1 MLQQVPL
8 FEMMQEEEVG
18 KLADVL
24 KLKTYHPEECI
35 IKQGEQGDTMYL
47 MKSGEAR
54 VEIRVADDVQEHK
67 HYFAGELFGEIA
79 LLRDVPRQASIIACT
94 KTEVYGLTR
103 FEFERLLGPLSQLK
117 QNQYASDPRKLI
129 ASFYSESDSRGPR
142 GSLRLKGLEPEPERY
157 GKSQWFVVY
166 RPTSR
171 DAIAKMLSGV
181 AVGKGLNVKGKS
193 SKQGI
198 LSGLVPFVQ
207 ISDNNHKKLIM
218 ESPANA
224 RTRLYFKSK
233 AAREEAKKHL
243 NRVMKSATSLK
254 IDSRCIMDLNE
265 YESSG
270 SFGVDLP
277 EPLLREAYIM
287 QPDLSPVMGWETGR
301 RSEPAYMDMNMNG
314 VRDNSEPKVVLYQND
329 ESDCTNP
336 RGLLIAYAEKYVKPV
351 VSDFDTFLVASKGMS
366 YEQIP
371 ADQASV
377 VKWALQQT
385 REVLSTPDH
394 QPWTSRWLT
403 VLKEQAAVGF
413 KYTLPKYGF
422 GEPTSTRLIAD
433 VVQETLSCGAI
444 RHGAECF
451 NFTFPQE
458 LDDDFLVVWEGYPD
472 KPWAYLTEPQVRE
485 FLLERI
491 GDGFAF
497 PVNPV
502 WPVRDKGW
510 YEVLIALR
518 SSPSAAPILPSW
530 FPPAQ
535 GILEIIDELHA
546 WKPDGFVMLADA
558 SKGKKEEEKKE
569 DDHADKKHEG
579 AVGARTSKRPSK
591 SHPDGPGKPGAKGAP
606 AKGTNAK
613 NAWSG
618 SGSPEQKS
626 AGFMGRMFGALTGRK

>member
-24 KLKTYHPEECI
+24 KLKTYHPEEHI
-35 IKQGEQGDTMYL
+35 IKQGTQGDTMHL
-47 MKSGEAR
+47 MKTGESR

-79 LLRDVPRQASIIACT
+79 LLRNVPRQASIIACT
-94 KTEVYGLTR
+94 KVEAYALTR

-129 ASFYSESDSRGPR
+129 AGFYSQGDSRGPA
-142 GSLRLKGLEPEPERY
+142 GSLKLKGMEPEPDRY
-157 GKSQWFVVY
+157 GKSTWFVVY

-207 ISDNNHKKLIM
+207 ISDNNHKKVIM

-224 RTRLYFKSK
+224 RTRLYYKNK

-243 NRVMKSATSLK
+243 TRILKSATLK
-254 IDSRCIMDLNE
+254 IDNKQIRDLNE
-265 YESSG
+265 YEASG
-270 SFGVDLP
+270 AFGIDLP

-314 VRDNSEPKVVLYQND
+314 VRGDSEPKVVLYQND
-329 ESDCTNP
+329 EADCMNP

-351 VSDFDTFLVASKGMS
+351 VSDFDTFLVASRGMTYDS
-366 YEQIP
+366 VP
-371 ADQASV
+371 ADQASLI
-377 VKWALQQT
+377 KWALQQT
-385 REVLSTPDH
+385 RGVLSTPDH

-422 GEPTSTRLIAD
+422 GEATSTRLIED
-433 VVQETLSCGAI
+433 VVTETLSCGAI

-451 NFTFPQE
+451 NYTFPQE
-458 LDDDFLVVWEGYPD
+458 LDDDFLVVWENYPD
-472 KPWAYLTEPQVRE
+472 KPWAYLTEPQLRE

-491 GDGFAF
+491 TDGFAF
-497 PVNPV
+497 PLNPV

-510 YEVLIALR
+510 HEVLTALR
-518 SSPSAAPILPSW
+518 SSPTAAPVIPSW
-530 FPPAQ
+530 FPPAH

-546 WKPDGFVMLADA
+546 WKPDGFVMLADVN
-558 SKGKKEEEKKE
+558 KGNAAEEPKKQE
-569 DDHADKKHEG
+569 DNADKPPP
-579 AVGARTSKRPSK
+579 GARMSKQK
-591 SHPDGPGKPGAKGAP
+591 SDIGQPKAAP
-606 AKGTNAK
+606 QGVGAKGTNAK
-613 NAWSG
+613 KAWAGSG
-618 SGSPEQKS
+618 SSPEQKS
-626 AGFMGRMFGALTGRK
+626 GGFSFGRIFGAMTGRK